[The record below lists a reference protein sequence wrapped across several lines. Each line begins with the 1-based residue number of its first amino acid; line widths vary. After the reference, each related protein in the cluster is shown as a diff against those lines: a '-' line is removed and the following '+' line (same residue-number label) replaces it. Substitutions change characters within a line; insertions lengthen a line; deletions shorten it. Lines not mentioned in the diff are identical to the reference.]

1 MHFEEIARELVQTTS
16 RLVRGRII
24 NIMDTEGRIVA
35 STEKSRIGS
44 RHAGAC
50 QVLLATADA
59 YYDCGA
65 SVGRAA
71 ERLHIHKNTLQ
82 YRVHRLWELLC
93 PGTVGRFEREYL
105 LRLCIQY
112 HGTKAREP

>member
-1 MHFEEIARELVQTTS
+1 MSGVQDIQDPQCRFLYLMQRTMHSEEPFIACIYDQLAARVPAAERE
-16 RLVRGRII
+16 
-24 NIMDTEGRIVA
+24 
-35 STEKSRIGS
+35 
-44 RHAGAC
+44 
-50 QVLLATADA
+50 VLLATADA